1 MIESL
6 RMSSNGDNARMASLI
21 AALEVDIDLVTRHG
35 EPLTLVIAGI
45 DRMAGDDREG
55 RLNGDP
61 MGRVLQVVAGVLRED
76 DASVRRGP
84 DEFAILLPGADRLAA
99 AMVCQRMDGVV
110 RAGLRE
116 LAGIEVSFS
125 FGVAEHSKGMSPQQ
139 MVSAAEADLAT
150 ARAAAHAA

>member
-1 MIESL
+1 
-6 RMSSNGDNARMASLI
+6 MSRNGDSARTASLI
-21 AALEVDIDLVTRHG
+21 AALEVDIDLVERQG

-45 DRMAGDDREG
+45 DRIAGDDGEG

-76 DASVRRGP
+76 DVSVRLGP
-84 DEFAILLPGADRLAA
+84 DVFAVLLPGADRLAA

-116 LAGIEVSFS
+116 LAGVDVAFS
-125 FGVAEHSKGMSPQQ
+125 FGLAEYSKGSTPQQ
-139 MVSAAEADLAT
+139 IVDAAEADLGT